1 MIRAILFDQGDTL
14 WHFPRMPAPAEL
26 GAEASRRAVAVLE
39 GWGLPADDGLR
50 RLAMDAFLKSQL
62 AELEAYRT
70 HLVSPDPAAVLR
82 ELAAERGVELSLER
96 ARELWEGCRPEGA
109 FLSRTI
115 YPDTAATLRW
125 ARERGYRVAC
135 VTNTLF
141 GGRPLLRDFVE
152 EGLDGIVELVV
163 ASCDIGYLKPH
174 PKIFEH
180 ALEALGVA
188 PEETV
193 MVGDSLRADVGGAK
207 ELGMTAVWKR
217 RTDAYAQWE
226 MDWQKQGLIPDHQPD
241 YTVDS
246 LWEITELPIFVPGG
260 SAT

>member
-1 MIRAILFDQGDTL
+1 MITAILFDQGDTL
-14 WHFPRMPAPAEL
+14 WHFPRLPAPDVLA
-26 GAEASRRAVAVLE
+26 AEAGRRAAAVLE
-39 GWGLPADDGLR
+39 GWGVPADDGLR
-50 RLAMDAFLKSQL
+50 RLAMDAFLRSQL

-82 ELAAERGVELSLER
+82 ELAAERGVELTPEQ
-96 ARELWEGCRPEGA
+96 ARELWEGCRPEGV
-109 FLSRTI
+109 FLSRTVF
-115 YPDTAATLRW
+115 PDTAATLRW
-125 ARERGYRVAC
+125 AREQGYRVAC

-152 EGLDGIVELVV
+152 EGLDGYVETVV

-174 PKIFEH
+174 PRIFQH
-180 ALEALGVA
+180 ALEALDVG

-217 RTDAYAQWE
+217 RTDAYAQVE
-226 MDWQKQGLIPDHQPD
+226 IAWQKQGLIPDHQPD
-241 YTVDS
+241 YVVDS
-246 LWEITELPIFVPGG
+246 LWEITELPIFEP
-260 SAT
+260 